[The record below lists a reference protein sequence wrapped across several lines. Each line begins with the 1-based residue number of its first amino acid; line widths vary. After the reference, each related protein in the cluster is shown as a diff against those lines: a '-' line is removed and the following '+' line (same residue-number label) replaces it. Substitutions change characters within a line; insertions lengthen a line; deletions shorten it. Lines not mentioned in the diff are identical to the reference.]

1 MNKQTRCPNCH
12 RIYKVTVPQLTV
24 AQGMVCCEKCD
35 HNFNALL
42 NLLSDSDPNL
52 NDDIQNTLQHK
63 KSFLNRPSQTMQR
76 SAPQDLE
83 IFTRMVQHSNLDLR
97 HYLNQINY
105 RDHQTVDYFPTLS
118 LSSKPKARTKK
129 IKQPRPLRYYL
140 AWGLINFCL
149 LLLLL
154 FQIIWFNPSIIERNP
169 ALNSLFNR
177 SCAVLRCENIDQR
190 YQQIII
196 KDLSIKPDLYNQTI
210 FTGELVSHYPN
221 SLKLPLLKVVFIKDN
236 QKMSQTFVSSE
247 YLIESLHGITRIPT
261 EQPYSFKLVLPHRYD
276 AAERYQIYLIHP

>member
-1 MNKQTRCPNCH
+1 MNKQTRCPSCH

-83 IFTRMVQHSNLDLR
+83 IFNRMVQHSNLDLR

-105 RDHQTVDYFPTLS
+105 F
-118 LSSKPKARTKK
+118 
-129 IKQPRPLRYYL
+129 
-140 AWGLINFCL
+140 
-149 LLLLL
+149 
-154 FQIIWFNPSIIERNP
+154 FQIPR
-169 ALNSLFNR
+169 A
-177 SCAVLRCENIDQR
+177 
-190 YQQIII
+190 
-196 KDLSIKPDLYNQTI
+196 
-210 FTGELVSHYPN
+210 
-221 SLKLPLLKVVFIKDN
+221 
-236 QKMSQTFVSSE
+236 
-247 YLIESLHGITRIPT
+247 
-261 EQPYSFKLVLPHRYD
+261 
-276 AAERYQIYLIHP
+276 